1 MGSNSIS
8 LDVINSNRGL
18 RPLEQQIDRIRDSG
32 SLQDKVARI
41 HTLQDATQ
49 AGNLAYLDYALNRQ
63 RWGYA
68 LGGGDR
74 SAKLLFGL
82 IGEDNVGYEYR
93 RHGLY

>member
-1 MGSNSIS
+1 MSGSNSIR
-8 LDVINSNRGL
+8 LDVVDANRGL
-18 RPLEQQIDRIRDSG
+18 RPLEQQIDKIRDSN
-32 SLQDKVARI
+32 SLRDKVARI
-41 HTLQDATQ
+41 HTLHDAAS

-68 LGGGDR
+68 LGNGHR
-74 SAKLLFGL
+74 STLLFGL